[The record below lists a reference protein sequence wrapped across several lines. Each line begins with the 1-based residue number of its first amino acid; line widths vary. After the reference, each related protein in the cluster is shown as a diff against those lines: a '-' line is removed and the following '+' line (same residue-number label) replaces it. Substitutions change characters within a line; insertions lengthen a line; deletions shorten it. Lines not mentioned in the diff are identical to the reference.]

1 MLAAIHNHLI
11 TMFSD
16 YSLMYSGDTYCD
28 QFIVLLTSLFHKVF
42 YKATTTYMYYSTKH
56 FDKQIEDL
64 SLFCLFVCL
73 AFFRVKLVFSI
84 CSLILHWQIK
94 SACSIFLF
102 LADAF
107 QYFWL
112 TADWLMILSSKK

>member
-11 TMFSD
+11 TMLSD
-16 YSLMYSGDTYCD
+16 YYLMYSGDTYCD

-42 YKATTTYMYYSTKH
+42 YKAIMTYMYYSTKH
-56 FDKQIEDL
+56 FHKQIEDL
-64 SLFCLFVCL
+64 SLCCLFVCL
-73 AFFRVKLVFSI
+73 AVFQLVFSI

-94 SACSIFLF
+94 LACSKFLF

-107 QYFWL
+107 QFFWL